1 MRKISL
7 TNGEL
12 AVEILPDCGGAISG
26 FRWMD
31 SHRRYFDLLRAAR
44 ESEIAIRLAGA
55 MSCLPVTPFATPGNL
70 TAHRQ
75 AAGPIPANLVEW
87 TVQDASN
94 VRATLTLHREAGASD
109 SLFPSCQLLQRFEL
123 GIDGL
128 RIQFTITNVGVRPML
143 ARAGLCLRPDIR
155 GAGVLRSTVPHIE
168 RADPAE
174 DKPPTKAATLI
185 SPAGLAAGYRL
196 ARQKLHVML
205 EHARR
210 EFRFEWPEDN
220 LALAVT
226 PLQGFDYMG
235 LDYNVDEQAIWLT
248 LLSHRA
254 AGRDG
259 ITGSHQLMQGD
270 SLSAS
275 LLLSAVPLDV

>member
-7 TNGEL
+7 TNGKL
-12 AVEILPDCGGAISG
+12 TVQILPDCGGAISG

-55 MSCLPVTPFATPGNL
+55 MSCLPVTPFATPGIL
-70 TAHRQ
+70 TAHQQ
-75 AAGPIPANLVEW
+75 AAGRIPADLAEW

-94 VRATLTLHREAGASD
+94 TRATLTLRTEAGAPD
-109 SLFPSCQLLQRFEL
+109 SLFPNCQLLQRFEL

-128 RIQFTITNVGVRPML
+128 GIQFTITNIGVRPML
-143 ARAGLCLRPDIR
+143 AHAGLRLRPDIR
-155 GAGVLRSTVPHIE
+155 GAGVLRTTVPHIE
-168 RADPAE
+168 RVDPAE
-174 DKPPTKAATLI
+174 DRPPTMAAILL

-196 ARQKLHVML
+196 ARQELHVML
-205 EHARR
+205 ENARG

-220 LALAVT
+220 LALAIT

-235 LDYNVDEQAIWLT
+235 LDYNADEQEVWLT
-248 LLSHRA
+248 PLNHRA
-254 AGRDG
+254 AGMDG
-259 ITGSHQLMQGD
+259 ITGGHQLMQGD

-275 LLLSAVPLDV
+275 LLLSATPLDV